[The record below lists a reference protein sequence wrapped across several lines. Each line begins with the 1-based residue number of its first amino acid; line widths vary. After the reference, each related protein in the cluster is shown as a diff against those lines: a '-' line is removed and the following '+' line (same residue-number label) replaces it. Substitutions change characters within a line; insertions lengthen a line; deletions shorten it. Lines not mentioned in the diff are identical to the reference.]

1 MYQFSVLKSGH
12 WGLFQKDATQIL
24 QSLWNAELLND
35 THLLG
40 LSWDEFQGFTAV
52 PWNEA
57 RLCGLLKE
65 IPTAHIP
72 LMIFSKG

>member
-1 MYQFSVLKSGH
+1 
-12 WGLFQKDATQIL
+12 
-24 QSLWNAELLND
+24 
-35 THLLG
+35 LG

-65 IPTAHIP
+65 TPTAQIP
-72 LMIFSKG
+72 PMIFSKG

>member
-1 MYQFSVLKSGH
+1 
-12 WGLFQKDATQIL
+12 
-24 QSLWNAELLND
+24 LND

-57 RLCGLLKE
+57 KICGLLKE
-65 IPTAHIP
+65 TPTAHIP
-72 LMIFSKG
+72 LMFFKGLNCYLALNLLRSYYDSLVAKRG

>member
-1 MYQFSVLKSGH
+1 MDNPATNFLIPEKSV
-12 WGLFQKDATQIL
+12 IY
-24 QSLWNAELLND
+24 NVLND

-52 PWNEA
+52 PRNGA

-65 IPTAHIP
+65 TPTAQIP